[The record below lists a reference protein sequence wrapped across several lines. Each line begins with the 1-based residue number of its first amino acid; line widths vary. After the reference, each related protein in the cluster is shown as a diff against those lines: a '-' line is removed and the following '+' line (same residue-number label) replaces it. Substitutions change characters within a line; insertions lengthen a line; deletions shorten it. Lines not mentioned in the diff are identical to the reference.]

1 MDPEDSFIV
10 RVGMFFLVLG
20 GGTFILLVAFDL
32 ADKADLDYLFG
43 PMILLAIGWSMWRKK
58 PPPPPAGRFAYLKK
72 MRKNASQIKQWRQ
85 TAKEE
90 EKKKK
95 YTKNN

>member
-20 GGTFILLVAFDL
+20 GGTFILFVASDL
-32 ADKADLDYLFG
+32 ADKADFDYLFG
-43 PMILLAIGWSMWRKK
+43 AMILFAIGWSMWRKK

-72 MRKNASQIKQWRQ
+72 MRENARQRKQGRQ

-90 EKKKK
+90 EQK
-95 YTKNN
+95 